1 MKIYKNI
8 LRRDMDDERASKGEQ
23 AGASDSG
30 GVNTEAPPQQQPAR
44 AGEPRIQFSAGV
56 KPKSKEPV
64 NTNTLSFGVPITKR
78 SHSIVSIPQVVSPEE
93 KNIRQREKEHAK
105 RSVAID
111 EHLVPHMEVAARY
124 QTKIDLAEPGKS
136 FGLTSEQASELLRH
150 HGANILTPPPK
161 RHPILKYI
169 DCLTS
174 LFNLLLVVAGV
185 LEYILLGI
193 NYKANFQNVSS
204 WRYWVETR

>member
-1 MKIYKNI
+1 
-8 LRRDMDDERASKGEQ
+8 MDDERASKDEQ
-23 AGASDSG
+23 AGGGDSA
-30 GVNTEAPPQQQPAR
+30 GVNMAAAPSQQEPAHQTAQR
-44 AGEPRIQFSAGV
+44 AGEPRIQFSAAV
-56 KPKSKEPV
+56 KPGSKDPV
-64 NTNTLSFGVPITKR
+64 NTNALSFGVPITKR

-111 EHLVPHMEVAARY
+111 EHLVPHTEVAARY
-124 QTKIDLAEPGKS
+124 RTRIDLAEPGKS
-136 FGLTSEQASELLRH
+136 LGLTSEQASELLRE

-161 RHPILKYI
+161 RHPILKYL

-174 LFNLLLVVAGV
+174 LFNLLLILAGV

-193 NYKANFQNVSS
+193 NYKENFQNVSS
-204 WRYWVETR
+204 QGW